1 MTTRPTLVCV
11 HAHPDDEAFFTAGV
25 MAHYAAE
32 GHRVVL
38 ITCTNGRLGIDDQPL
53 PGFMPGH
60 HTALT
65 IATRASELQASAS
78 LLGVERVVT
87 LGYDD
92 SGMTGWPQN
101 NDPGAFMKSDTDTVA
116 AIIAAILNDESA
128 SVVVTYDEFGFY
140 GHPDHIKTNEV
151 TRAAIKRSPSV
162 QRLYYPV
169 VPTSVLQ
176 AFVPAAQAQSV
187 YLPAWVIDAGEGT
200 ADDDITTTMATEK
213 YVALKRASMAAHA
226 TQIDN
231 RDVVNM
237 DDELFTLLFGREYY
251 VRAWS
256 RNKASGDEADLFG
269 GLV

>member
-1 MTTRPTLVCV
+1 
-11 HAHPDDEAFFTAGV
+11 
-25 MAHYAAE
+25 
-32 GHRVVL
+32 
-38 ITCTNGRLGIDDQPL
+38 
-53 PGFMPGH
+53 MPGH

-101 NDPGAFMKSDTDTVA
+101 DDPGAFMKADTQAVA
-116 AIIAAILNDESA
+116 AIVAAVLNDEQA

-151 TRAAIKRSPSV
+151 TRAAIQLSPSV

-169 VPTSVLQ
+169 VPASVLHV
-176 AFVPAAQAQSV
+176 FVPAAQAQSV

-200 ADDDITTTMATEK
+200 NDAEITTTMSTEK
-213 YVALKRASMAAHA
+213 YVAQKRASMAAHA

-237 DDELFTLLFGREYY
+237 NDELFTLLFGREYY

-256 RNKASGDEADLFG
+256 RSESSGDENDLFG
-269 GLV
+269 GLT